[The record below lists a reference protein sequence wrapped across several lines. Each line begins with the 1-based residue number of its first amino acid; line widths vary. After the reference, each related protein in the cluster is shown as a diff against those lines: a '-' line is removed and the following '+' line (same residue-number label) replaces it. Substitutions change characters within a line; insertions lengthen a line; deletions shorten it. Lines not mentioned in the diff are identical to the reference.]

1 MFVGVGSVALVA
13 SLLPQTSLSACHRGG
28 VMNPSVSR
36 QKAETEVLHI
46 CRLAGLVVQT
56 PDTGSFEMCRGR
68 HDTKSRQITLK

>member
-1 MFVGVGSVALVA
+1 MPWWLVSCPRLH
-13 SLLPQTSLSACHRGG
+13 SLPVTGEVLPG

-56 PDTGSFEMCRGR
+56 PDIGSFEMCRGR